1 VPIKFVP
8 SNLVANTTPLVGLV
22 SGCNHDF
29 GLMNNIKFDTNF
41 EPPFGKAVELS
52 PLLRRI
58 TCNNP
63 SPFTFKGTNTFIVGH
78 GNVAVIDPGPDDDGH
93 LAAVLDAVRGENVS
107 HILITHTHMDHSP
120 LAAKLSAATGAKTYA
135 ALTPSNPKVVSG
147 LRLDA
152 SIDRD
157 FTPDVSLSDG
167 DVMEGNGW
175 ALEAIFTPGHTF
187 NHMSFCLKE
196 EKALLAG
203 DHVMAWATTV
213 VAPPEGSMGA
223 YMASL
228 RKLLKRNDI
237 IYHPAHGPESAKPL
251 ALVRGILA
259 HRKMREEA
267 VYNRVKAGDGTI
279 GEIVANIYADIDPRL
294 HVAAGLST
302 LAHLEHLM
310 EQGRIDERDGKY
322 FLRK

>member
-1 VPIKFVP
+1 MTK
-8 SNLVANTTPLVGLV
+8 NTIT
-22 SGCNHDF
+22 
-29 GLMNNIKFDTNF
+29 FDTNF

-78 GNVAVIDPGPDDDGH
+78 GNVAVIDPGPDDEKH
-93 LAAVLDAVRGENVS
+93 LAAILDAVRGESVS

-120 LAAKLSAATGAKTYA
+120 LAAKLSAATGAKTFSA
-135 ALTPSNPKVVSG
+135 VSPANSSVISG
-147 LRLDA
+147 VRLDT

-167 DVMEGNGW
+167 DVVEGNGW
-175 ALEAIFTPGHTF
+175 ALEAVFTPGHMS
-187 NHMSFCLKE
+187 NHMSFCLRE
-196 EKALLAG
+196 EKALLVG

-213 VAPPEGSMGA
+213 VAPPEGNMGD

-228 RKLLKRNDI
+228 RKLLKRDDGV
-237 IYHPAHGPESAKPL
+237 YYPAHGPESAKPL
-251 ALVRGILA
+251 TLVRGILT
-259 HRKMREEA
+259 HRKMREGA
-267 VYNRVKAGDGTI
+267 IYNRVKAGDRSI
-279 GEIVANIYADIDPRL
+279 GEIVANIYADVDPRL
-294 HVAAGLST
+294 HAAAGLST

-310 EQGRIDERDGKY
+310 KKERIRERDGLY
-322 FLRK
+322 FLPK

>member
-1 VPIKFVP
+1 
-8 SNLVANTTPLVGLV
+8 
-22 SGCNHDF
+22 
-29 GLMNNIKFDTNF
+29 MNNIKFDTNF
-41 EPPFGKAVELS
+41 EPPFGKAVGLS

-63 SPFTFKGTNTFIVGH
+63 SPFTFKGTNTFIVGQ

-93 LAAVLDAVRGENVS
+93 LAAILAAVRGESVS
-107 HILITHTHMDHSP
+107 HILVTHTHMDHSP
-120 LAAKLSAATGAKTYA
+120 LAAKLSSATGAKTYA
-135 ALTPSNPKVVSG
+135 ALSPSNPKVDSG
-147 LRLDA
+147 VRLDA
-152 SIDRD
+152 SIDHD

-167 DVMEGNGW
+167 DVMEGIGW
-175 ALEAIFTPGHTF
+175 TLEAVFTPGHMS

-196 EKALLAG
+196 EKALLVG

-213 VAPPEGSMGA
+213 VAPPEGNMRD

-228 RKLLKRNDI
+228 RKLLKRDDSV
-237 IYHPAHGPESAKPL
+237 YYPAHGPAGAKPL

-267 VYNRVKAGDGTI
+267 VYNRVKAGDRSI
-279 GEIVANIYADIDPRL
+279 DEIVANIYAEVDPRL
-294 HVAAGLST
+294 HAAAGLST
-302 LAHLEHLM
+302 LAHLEHLIG
-310 EQGRIDERDGKY
+310 QGRIEERDGKY